1 MYNGSLI
8 DNCYIHVHPS
18 VLSKK
23 CSMDDYNYTTMMAK
37 CSMDD
42 CNYTAMIAKCSM
54 GDCNY
59 TAMIAKCSMGDCNYT
74 SMMAV
79 SKFFLPSPQSRGNK
93 GVSVSHGRG
102 LKLSS
107 NSRMNVGIVN

>member
-59 TAMIAKCSMGDCNYT
+59 TAM
-74 SMMAV
+74 MAV